1 MSVLHLKQNVI
12 VKVIVTERFKNE
24 FKDDISRQI
33 NEAESKARD
42 LKASLGRL
50 VIESAGIQNPTYVES
65 LKARIEE
72 ERMIQEALA
81 AQLKEK
87 LKEVENLPIDSVY
100 PYMVVEG
107 QADVNVGDNLL
118 NKISATEITIKDG
131 IVVEIKEGA

>member
-12 VKVIVTERFKNE
+12 VKVIVTEKFKNE

-33 NEAESKARD
+33 NDAESKARD

-50 VIESAGIQNPTYVES
+50 VIESAGIQNHTYVES

-87 LKEVENLPIDSVY
+87 LKEVERLPIDSVY

-118 NKISATEITIKDG
+118 NKISATEVTIKDG

>member
-12 VKVIVTERFKNE
+12 VKVIVTEKFKND

-33 NEAESKARD
+33 DDAESKARD

-50 VIESAGIQNPTYVES
+50 VIESAGIQNHTYVES

-87 LKEVENLPIDSVY
+87 LKEVESLPIDSVY

-118 NKISATEITIKDG
+118 NKISATEVTIKDG

>member
-12 VKVIVTERFKNE
+12 VKVIVTEKFKNE

-33 NEAESKARD
+33 NDAESKARD

-50 VIESAGIQNPTYVES
+50 VIESAGIQNHTYVES

-87 LKEVENLPIDSVY
+87 LKEVESLPIDSVY

-118 NKISATEITIKDG
+118 NKISATEVTIKDG
-131 IVVEIKEGA
+131 IVD

>member
-12 VKVIVTERFKNE
+12 VKVIVTEKFKNE

-33 NEAESKARD
+33 DDAESKARD

-50 VIESAGIQNPTYVES
+50 VIESAGIQNHTYVES

-87 LKEVENLPIDSVY
+87 LKEVESLPIDSVY

-118 NKISATEITIKDG
+118 NKISATEVTVKDG

>member
-12 VKVIVTERFKNE
+12 VKVIVTEKFKNE

-33 NEAESKARD
+33 NDAESKARD

-50 VIESAGIQNPTYVES
+50 VIESAGIQNHTYVES

-87 LKEVENLPIDSVY
+87 LKEVESLPIDSVY

-118 NKISATEITIKDG
+118 NKISATEVTIKDG

>member
-12 VKVIVTERFKNE
+12 VKVIVTEKFKNE

-33 NEAESKARD
+33 NDAESKARD

-50 VIESAGIQNPTYVES
+50 VIESAGIQNHTYVES

-87 LKEVENLPIDSVY
+87 LKEVESLPIDSVY

-118 NKISATEITIKDG
+118 NKISATEVTIKDG
-131 IVVEIKEGA
+131 IGD

>member
-12 VKVIVTERFKNE
+12 VKVIVTEKFKNE

-33 NEAESKARD
+33 DDAESKARD

-50 VIESAGIQNPTYVES
+50 VIESAGIQNHTYVES

-87 LKEVENLPIDSVY
+87 LKEVESLPIDSVY

-118 NKISATEITIKDG
+118 NKISATEVTIKDG

>member
-12 VKVIVTERFKNE
+12 VKVIVTEKFKNSL
-24 FKDDISRQI
+24 KDDISRQI
-33 NEAESKARD
+33 NDAESKARD

-50 VIESAGIQNPTYVES
+50 VIESAGIQNHTYVES

-87 LKEVENLPIDSVY
+87 LKEVESLPIDSVY

-118 NKISATEITIKDG
+118 NKISATEVTIKDG